1 MVETII
7 NSKEEALCQLFLHC
21 CFKDG
26 EFKEKELDFV
36 SGLFV
41 ELDLHTSLNF
51 KDEVVKYKNNKPLIE
66 EETTYLDSLLKHI
79 NPVHDYA
86 LYTYCAEITLSD
98 ASLELGEEKLL
109 DHLAGLLK
117 IPAEKQE
124 VLKALVI
131 QRKAI
136 ELEKIF

>member
-7 NSKEEALCQLFLHC
+7 TSKEEALCQLFLHC

-41 ELDLHTSLNF
+41 ELDLHKSLNF
-51 KDEVVKYKNNKPLIE
+51 KDEVVKYRNNKPSIE
-66 EETTYLDSLLKHI
+66 DETIYLSSLLEYI

-86 LYTYCAEITLSD
+86 LYAYCADILLCD

-109 DHLAGLLK
+109 DRLAELLK
-117 IPAEKQE
+117 ITIEKQE
-124 VLKALVI
+124 AIKTLVI
-131 QRKAI
+131 QRKAV